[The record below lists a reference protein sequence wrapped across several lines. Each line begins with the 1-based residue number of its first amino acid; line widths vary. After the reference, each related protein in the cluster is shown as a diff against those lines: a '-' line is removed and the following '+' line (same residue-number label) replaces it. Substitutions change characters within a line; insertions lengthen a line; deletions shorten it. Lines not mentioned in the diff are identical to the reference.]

1 MTPRGFYSPQDGICL
16 FSLRLD
22 KKTWT
27 ADSANKSVIE
37 SPAPSDEETHES
49 ATKLGSYSS
58 KLWPYTGEVWNFFT
72 PQILVFTYTAAMTLG
87 NYLKLVQKLYRP
99 VHNYLIPNLPPTF
112 HFL

>member
-1 MTPRGFYSPQDGICL
+1 MTPRGFYSPQDGVCL

-72 PQILVFTYTAAMTLG
+72 PQILVFTYMAAMTLG
-87 NYLKLVQKLYRP
+87 NYFTLVQKPYRP
-99 VHNYLIPNLPPTF
+99 VHNYLISNLPPTF